1 MKAVS
6 LQPAYWLAHDALFG
20 FYRNYSDQP
29 NRYELA
35 VVHAMRVVELT
46 PENAAAWN
54 NLGTAYHSLEQYDAA
69 KAAWDR
75 ALELEP
81 TRTGYTNRGLQYYY
95 EGLYSES
102 AEMQRKAT
110 ELAPSDH
117 RAWGRLAES
126 YRLMGGEDDSAGE
139 AYSRAAQ
146 LAESTLEINSQ
157 DWRTQ
162 GMLATYYLHVGRE
175 IEAQAAIE
183 SSLAN
188 SERDPE
194 MLLYAALVRVVL
206 GEEDA
211 ALDAIEEM
219 LERDATFR
227 LYVAEDPDLQK
238 LNGNPRFDQ
247 MMK

>member
-1 MKAVS
+1 
-6 LQPAYWLAHDALFG
+6 
-20 FYRNYSDQP
+20 
-29 NRYELA
+29 
-35 VVHAMRVVELT
+35 MRVVELT
-46 PENAAAWN
+46 PENVAAWN
-54 NLGTAYHSLEQYDAA
+54 NLGTAYYSREQY
-69 KAAWDR
+69 
-75 ALELEP
+75 
-81 TRTGYTNRGLQYYY
+81 
-95 EGLYSES
+95 
-102 AEMQRKAT
+102 
-110 ELAPSDH
+110 
-117 RAWGRLAES
+117 
-126 YRLMGGEDDSAGE
+126 DSAGE
-139 AYSRAAQ
+139 AYSRAGQ

-175 IEAQAAIE
+175 SEAQAAIE

-206 GEEDA
+206 GEEKA

-219 LERDATFR
+219 LELDATFR

-238 LNGNPRFDQ
+238 LNGNPLFDQ